1 MIGWS
6 FPSRNNGDIE
16 GFSNPAL
23 EWFKGNPLRALARE
37 VCQNSLDAQYNENS
51 PVRIEFK
58 KESVSANSFPGM
70 EGLQRI
76 LLKCKAFWPEQG
88 NEKTHNFINTA
99 LRDMRDGKTSV
110 LRVSDFNTRGLQGAY
125 SANEITPWA
134 SLVKGT
140 AFSVKSSGKTAAG
153 SYGIGKAAP
162 FINSKYQTV
171 FYRTKNIDGESAVQG
186 VAHLMSFSD
195 DSYGDMDSIRRSV
208 GYFGERNGNR
218 AVTCMPELDR
228 LYIREEV
235 GTDLFVPGFNFAIGG
250 KFDWVNQMMGEILEN
265 FLMAIEYRNLQ
276 VSIEGQEITK
286 DTVRYAIAR
295 NQKYAKDAYFFNKVL
310 MESPEKIVDEKLD
323 FHGLG
328 HLRLRLL
335 YANDLNKKILVV
347 RKSGM
352 KISEIKGLP
361 KGISY
366 TGILELQGEKL
377 NAFFREMENPTHD
390 KWEPN
395 RHSNSTLAKQYKNE
409 VEDWVKSVIRQKIE
423 EMSGA
428 EVLIDTG
435 NMFNT
440 SGKAE
445 NVAREQDDAIHKEG
459 LVDSAKTVEVVMNKK
474 KSASARGEGLSGNGK
489 RKIAGTIDDVGN
501 LSGHRHRDGIK
512 PQRPTG
518 RKGHEDELGKDNVY
532 SGMLHVNVAARIIS
546 VGNGTSRLICT
557 SEKALSY
564 GEVQVLATGENGKS
578 VPIHINAIVKGTNR
592 ASLKEGKIVLNGIT
606 PHEKVVVDFKVSGRQ
621 NYAMGVEVSG
631 NQE

>member
-23 EWFKGNPLRALARE
+23 EWFKGSPLRALARE
-37 VCQNSLDAQYNENS
+37 VCQNSLDAQYEEDA
-51 PVRIEFK
+51 PVKIEFK
-58 KESVSANSFPGM
+58 KDFVNTSSFPGM
-70 EGLQRI
+70 IGLQQI
-76 LLKCKAFWPEQG
+76 LLKCKEFWPEQG
-88 NEKTHNFINTA
+88 NEKTHAFLNTA
-99 LRDMRDGKTSV
+99 LRDLREGKICV
-110 LRVSDFNTRGLQGAY
+110 LRVSDFNTKGLEGPY
-125 SANEITPWA
+125 STHGITPWV

-195 DSYGDMDSIRRSV
+195 ESYGDADPIRRSV
-208 GYFGERNGNR
+208 GYFGETSGNI
-218 AVTCMPELDR
+218 AVPHMSELDR
-228 LYIREEV
+228 LYTRTEV
-235 GTDLFVPGFNFAIGG
+235 GTDLFVPGFSYIVDG
-250 KFDWVNQMMGEILEN
+250 KNDWVNQMTGEILEN
-265 FLMAIEYRNLQ
+265 FLMAIEYKNLQ
-276 VSIEGQEITK
+276 VTIEGQEITR

-295 NQKYAKDAYFFNKVL
+295 NQKYAKDAYYFNKIL
-310 MESPEKIVDEKLD
+310 MATPDKIVDEDLN

-328 HLRLRLL
+328 QLRLRLL

-366 TGILELQGEKL
+366 TGILELQGERL

-395 RHSNSTLAKQYKNE
+395 RHSNPALAKMYKTE
-409 VEDWVKSVIRQKIE
+409 VEDWVKSVIRQKVE

-435 NMFNT
+435 NIFNT
-440 SGKAE
+440 SGKQESLPDDYEDAPRRE
-445 NVAREQDDAIHKEG
+445 NV
-459 LVDSAKTVEVVMNKK
+459 VDTTKTVEVVMNQK
-474 KSASARGEGLSGNGK
+474 KSTSVRGAGGSGK
-489 RKIAGTIDDVGN
+489 RKVSGTIDDVGN
-501 LSGHRHRDGIK
+501 LSGHRHRDGVK
-512 PQRPTG
+512 PQNPTG
-518 RKGHEDELGKDNVY
+518 RKGREEEGGRDNVF
-532 SGMLHVNVAARIIS
+532 SGMTYVNVSARVIS
-546 VGNGTSRLICT
+546 VGNGTNRLICIP
-557 SEKALSY
+557 EKALSY
-564 GEVQVLATGENGKS
+564 GEVQVFATGENGKS
-578 VPIHINAIVKGTNR
+578 VPIRISSIVKGTNH
-592 ASLKEGKIVLNGIT
+592 ASVKDGKIVLHGIN
-606 PHEKVVVDFKVSGRQ
+606 PQEKVVVDFQVSGRQ

>member
-23 EWFKGNPLRALARE
+23 EWFKGSPLRALARE
-37 VCQNSLDAQYNENS
+37 VCQNSLDAQYEEDE

-58 KESVSANSFPGM
+58 KEFISTSSFPGM
-70 EGLQRI
+70 TGLQNI
-76 LLKCKAFWPEQG
+76 LLKCRSFWPEEG
-88 NEKTHNFINTA
+88 NEKTHTFINTA
-99 LRDMRDGKTSV
+99 LRDLRDGKICV
-110 LRVSDFNTRGLQGAY
+110 LRVSDFNTKGLEGPY
-125 SANEITPWA
+125 SSHGITPWV

-140 AFSVKSSGKTAAG
+140 AFSVKTSGKTAAG

-171 FYRTKNIDGESAVQG
+171 FYRTKNIAGETAVQG

-195 DSYGDMDSIRRSV
+195 ESYGDEDPIRRSV
-208 GYFGERNGNR
+208 GYFGETTGNI
-218 AVTCMPELDR
+218 AVPSMPELDR
-228 LYIREEV
+228 LYSRTAV
-235 GTDLFVPGFNFAIGG
+235 GTDLFVPGFNFVVDG
-250 KFDWVNQMMGEILEN
+250 KNDWVNQMIGEILEN
-265 FLMAIEYRNLQ
+265 FLMAIEYKNL
-276 VSIEGQEITK
+276 VVTIEGQDITK

-295 NQKYAKDAYFFNKVL
+295 NQKYAKDAYYFNKIL
-310 MESPEKIVDEKLD
+310 MAEPEKIVDED
-323 FHGLG
+323 YNFHGMG
-328 HLRLRLL
+328 MLRLRLL

-366 TGILELQGEKL
+366 TGILELQGERL

-395 RHSNSTLAKQYKNE
+395 RHSNPSLAKQYKTE
-409 VEDWVKSVIRQKIE
+409 VEDWVKSVIRQKVE

-435 NMFNT
+435 NLFNT
-440 SGKAE
+440 AGKNEPPPSDDDSDAPKKE
-445 NVAREQDDAIHKEG
+445 NVIDTTKNVEIVINPK
-459 LVDSAKTVEVVMNKK
+459 KTTSV
-474 KSASARGEGLSGNGK
+474 RGAGGSGS
-489 RKIAGTIDDVGN
+489 RKVSGTIDDIGK
-501 LSGHRHRDGIK
+501 LSGHRHRDGER
-512 PQRPTG
+512 PQKPTG
-518 RKGHEDELGKDNVY
+518 RKGREDQGGQDSVF
-532 SGMLHVNVAARIIS
+532 SGMTYINVSARVIS
-546 VGNGTSRLICT
+546 VGGGVNRLICIP
-557 SEKALSY
+557 EKNLSY

-578 VPIHINAIVKGTNR
+578 MPIRINNIVKGTNQ
-592 ASLKEGKIVLNGIT
+592 ASIKDGKIVLKGISQG
-606 PHEKVVVDFKVSGRQ
+606 EKVVVDFHVFGRQ

>member
-23 EWFKGNPLRALARE
+23 EWFKGSPLRALARE
-37 VCQNSLDAQYNENS
+37 VCQNSLDAQYEEDE

-58 KESVSANSFPGM
+58 KEFVSISSFPGM
-70 EGLQRI
+70 TGLQNI
-76 LLKCKAFWPEQG
+76 LLKCKSFWPEEG
-88 NEKTHNFINTA
+88 NEKTHTFINTA
-99 LRDMRDGKTSV
+99 LRDLREGKICL
-110 LRVSDFNTRGLQGAY
+110 LRVSDFNTKGLEGPY
-125 SANEITPWA
+125 SSHGITPWV

-171 FYRTKNIDGESAVQG
+171 FYRTKNIAGETAVQG

-195 DSYGDMDSIRRSV
+195 ESYGDVDPIRRSV
-208 GYFGERNGNR
+208 GYFGETNGNI
-218 AVTCMPELDR
+218 AVPHMAELDR
-228 LYIREEV
+228 LYARSEV
-235 GTDLFVPGFNFAIGG
+235 GTDLFVPGFNFVVDG
-250 KFDWVNQMMGEILEN
+250 KNDWVNQMIGEILEN
-265 FLMAIEYRNLQ
+265 FLMAIEYKNLV
-276 VSIEGQEITK
+276 VSIEGQEITR

-295 NQKYAKDAYFFNKVL
+295 NQKYAKDAYYFNKIL
-310 MESPEKIVDEKLD
+310 MAEPDKIVDED
-323 FHGLG
+323 YNFHGMG
-328 HLRLRLL
+328 QLRLRLL

-366 TGILELQGEKL
+366 TGILELQGERL

-395 RHSNSTLAKQYKNE
+395 RHSNPSLAKMYKTE
-409 VEDWVKSVIRQKIE
+409 VEDWVKSVIRQKVE

-435 NMFNT
+435 NLFNT
-440 SGKAE
+440 AGKNEPPRSDDSDAPKKE
-445 NVAREQDDAIHKEG
+445 NVIDTTKN
-459 LVDSAKTVEVVMNKK
+459 VEVVINPKK
-474 KSASARGEGLSGNGK
+474 TTSVRGAGGTGS
-489 RKIAGTIDDVGN
+489 RKVSGTIDDVGN
-501 LSGHRHRDGIK
+501 LSGHRHRDGEC
-512 PQRPTG
+512 PQKPTG
-518 RKGHEDELGKDNVY
+518 RKGREDQGGQDSVF
-532 SGMLHVNVAARIIS
+532 SGMTYINVSARVIS
-546 VGNGTSRLICT
+546 VGGGVNRLICIP
-557 SEKALSY
+557 EKNLSY

-578 VPIHINAIVKGTNR
+578 MPIRINNIVNGTNQ
-592 ASLKEGKIVLNGIT
+592 ASIKDGKIVLKGISQG
-606 PHEKVVVDFKVSGRQ
+606 EKVVVDFQVSGRQ

>member
-23 EWFKGNPLRALARE
+23 EWFKGSPLRALARE
-37 VCQNSLDAQYNENS
+37 VCQNSLDAQYEEDE

-58 KESVSANSFPGM
+58 KDFISTSSFPGM
-70 EGLQRI
+70 NGLQNI
-76 LLKCKAFWPEQG
+76 LLKCRSFWPEEG
-88 NEKTHNFINTA
+88 NEKTHTFINTA
-99 LRDMRDGKTSV
+99 LRDLRDGIICV
-110 LRVSDFNTRGLQGAY
+110 LRVSDFNTKGLEGPY
-125 SANEITPWA
+125 SSHGITPWV

-140 AFSVKSSGKTAAG
+140 AFSIKSSGKTAAG

-171 FYRTKNIDGESAVQG
+171 FYRTKNIAGETAVQG

-195 DSYGDMDSIRRSV
+195 ESYGDEDPIRRSV
-208 GYFGERNGNR
+208 GYFGETTGNI
-218 AVTCMPELDR
+218 AVPSMPELDR
-228 LYIREEV
+228 LYSRTAV
-235 GTDLFVPGFNFAIGG
+235 GTDLFVPGFNFVVDG
-250 KFDWVNQMMGEILEN
+250 KNDWVNQMIGEILEN
-265 FLMAIEYRNLQ
+265 FLMAIEYKNL
-276 VSIEGQEITK
+276 VVTIEGQDITK

-295 NQKYAKDAYFFNKVL
+295 NQKYAKDAYYFNKIL
-310 MESPEKIVDEKLD
+310 MAEPEKIVDED
-323 FHGLG
+323 YNFHGMG
-328 HLRLRLL
+328 MLRLRLL

-366 TGILELQGEKL
+366 TGILELQGERL

-395 RHSNSTLAKQYKNE
+395 RHSNPSLAKQYKTE
-409 VEDWVKSVIRQKIE
+409 VEDWVKSVIRQKVE

-435 NMFNT
+435 NLFNT
-440 SGKAE
+440 AGKNEPTKSDDDNDAPKKE
-445 NVAREQDDAIHKEG
+445 NVIDTTKNVEIVINPK
-459 LVDSAKTVEVVMNKK
+459 KTT
-474 KSASARGEGLSGNGK
+474 SGRGAGGSGS
-489 RKIAGTIDDVGN
+489 RKVSGTIDDIGK
-501 LSGHRHRDGIK
+501 LSGHRHRDGER
-512 PQRPTG
+512 PQKPTG
-518 RKGHEDELGKDNVY
+518 RKGREDQGGQDSVF
-532 SGMLHVNVAARIIS
+532 SGMTYINVSARVIS
-546 VGNGTSRLICT
+546 VGGGVNRLICIP
-557 SEKALSY
+557 EKNLSY

-578 VPIHINAIVKGTNR
+578 MPIRINNIVKGTNQ
-592 ASLKEGKIVLNGIT
+592 ASIKDGKIVLKDISQG
-606 PHEKVVVDFKVSGRQ
+606 EKVVIDFQVSGRQ

>member
-23 EWFKGNPLRALARE
+23 EWFKGSPLRALARE
-37 VCQNSLDAQYNENS
+37 VCQNSLDAQYEEDE

-58 KESVSANSFPGM
+58 KDFVSTRSFPGM
-70 EGLQRI
+70 NGLQNI
-76 LLKCKAFWPEQG
+76 LLKCKSFWPEEG
-88 NEKTHNFINTA
+88 NEKTHTFINTA
-99 LRDMRDGKTSV
+99 LRDLREGKICV
-110 LRVSDFNTRGLQGAY
+110 LRVSDFNTKGLEGPY
-125 SANEITPWA
+125 SSHGITPWV

-140 AFSVKSSGKTAAG
+140 AFSVKSAGKTAAG

-171 FYRTKNIDGESAVQG
+171 FYRTRNIAGETAAQG

-195 DSYGDMDSIRRSV
+195 ESYGDVDPIRRSV
-208 GYFGERNGNR
+208 GYFGETNGNI
-218 AVTCMPELDR
+218 AVPYMAELDR
-228 LYIREEV
+228 LYARTDV
-235 GTDLFVPGFNFAIGG
+235 GTDLFVPGFNFVVDG
-250 KFDWVNQMMGEILEN
+250 KNDWVNQMIGEILEN
-265 FLMAIEYRNLQ
+265 FLMAIEYKNLV

-295 NQKYAKDAYFFNKVL
+295 NRKYAKDAYYFNKIL
-310 MESPEKIVDEKLD
+310 MAEPDKIVDENYN
-323 FHGLG
+323 FHGMG
-328 HLRLRLL
+328 QLRLRLL

-366 TGILELQGEKL
+366 TGILELQGERL

-395 RHSNSTLAKQYKNE
+395 RHSNPSHAKMYKNE
-409 VEDWVKSVIRQKIE
+409 VEDWVKSVIRQKVE

-435 NMFNT
+435 NLFNT
-440 SGKAE
+440 AGKKETPRSDDDSDAPKKE
-445 NVAREQDDAIHKEG
+445 NVIDTTKNVEIVINPK
-459 LVDSAKTVEVVMNKK
+459 KTTTV
-474 KSASARGEGLSGNGK
+474 RGAGGSGS
-489 RKIAGTIDDVGN
+489 RKVLGTIDDVGN
-501 LSGHRHRDGIK
+501 LSGHRHRDGER
-512 PQRPTG
+512 PQNPTG
-518 RKGHEDELGKDNVY
+518 RKGREDQGGQDSVF
-532 SGMLHVNVAARIIS
+532 SGMTYINVSARVIS
-546 VGNGTSRLICT
+546 VGSGINRLICIP
-557 SEKALSY
+557 EKNLSY
-564 GEVQVLATGENGKS
+564 GEVQILATGENGKS
-578 VPIHINAIVKGTNR
+578 MPIRINNIVNGTNQ
-592 ASLKEGKIVLNGIT
+592 ASIKDGKIVLKEIRQG
-606 PHEKVVVDFKVSGRQ
+606 EKVVVDFQVSGRQ

-631 NQE
+631 N

>member
-23 EWFKGNPLRALARE
+23 EWFKGSPLRALARE
-37 VCQNSLDAQYNENS
+37 ICQNSLDAQYEEDE

-58 KESVSANSFPGM
+58 KEFVSTSSFPGM
-70 EGLQRI
+70 TGLQSI
-76 LLKCKAFWPEQG
+76 LLKCKSFWSEDG
-88 NEKTHNFINTA
+88 NDRTRAFINTA
-99 LRDMRDGKTSV
+99 LRDLREEKICV
-110 LRVSDFNTRGLQGAY
+110 LRVSDYNTKGLEGPY
-125 SANEITPWA
+125 SSHGITPWV

-140 AFSVKSSGKTAAG
+140 AFSVKASGKTAAG

-171 FYRTKNIDGESAVQG
+171 FYRTKNIAGETAVQG

-195 DSYGDMDSIRRSV
+195 ESYGDVDPIRRSV
-208 GYFGERNGNR
+208 GYFGETNGNI
-218 AVTCMPELDR
+218 AVPNMAELDR
-228 LYIREEV
+228 LYARTDV
-235 GTDLFVPGFNFAIGG
+235 GTDLFVPGFNFVVDG
-250 KFDWVNQMMGEILEN
+250 KNDWINQMIGEILEN
-265 FLMAIEYRNLQ
+265 FLMAIEYKNLV
-276 VSIEGQEITK
+276 VSIEGRDITR

-295 NQKYAKDAYFFNKVL
+295 NQKYAKDAYYFNKIL
-310 MESPEKIVDEKLD
+310 MAEPDKIVDED
-323 FHGLG
+323 YNFHGMG
-328 HLRLRLL
+328 QLRLRLL

-366 TGILELQGEKL
+366 TGILELQGERL

-395 RHSNSTLAKQYKNE
+395 RHSTPSLAKMYRTE
-409 VEDWVKSVIRQKIE
+409 LEEWVKSVIRQKVE

-435 NMFNT
+435 TLFNT
-440 SGKAE
+440 AGKNEPSRSDDDSDAPKKE
-445 NVAREQDDAIHKEG
+445 NIIDTTKNVEIVIEPK
-459 LVDSAKTVEVVMNKK
+459 KTTSVR
-474 KSASARGEGLSGNGK
+474 SASGSGS
-489 RKIAGTIDDVGN
+489 RKVSGTIDDTGN
-501 LSGHRHRDGIK
+501 LSGHRHRDGER
-512 PQRPTG
+512 PQKPTG
-518 RKGHEDELGKDNVY
+518 RKGREDQGGQDSVF
-532 SGMLHVNVAARIIS
+532 SGMSYINVSARVIGVGGGVN
-546 VGNGTSRLICT
+546 RLICIP
-557 SEKALSY
+557 EKNLSY

-578 VPIHINAIVKGTNR
+578 MPIRINNIIKGTNQ
-592 ASLKEGKIVLNGIT
+592 ALIKDGKIILKGISQG
-606 PHEKVVVDFKVSGRQ
+606 EKVVVDFQVSGRQ

>member
-23 EWFKGNPLRALARE
+23 EWFKGSPLRALARE
-37 VCQNSLDAQYNENS
+37 VCQNSLDAQYEEDE

-58 KESVSANSFPGM
+58 KEFVSISSFPGM
-70 EGLQRI
+70 TGLQNI
-76 LLKCKAFWPEQG
+76 LLKCKSFWPEEG
-88 NEKTHNFINTA
+88 NEKTHTFINTA
-99 LRDMRDGKTSV
+99 LRDLREGKICL
-110 LRVSDFNTRGLQGAY
+110 LRVSDFNTKGLEGPY
-125 SANEITPWA
+125 SSHGITPWV

-171 FYRTKNIDGESAVQG
+171 FYRTKNIAGETAVQG

-195 DSYGDMDSIRRSV
+195 ESYGDVDPIRRSV
-208 GYFGERNGNR
+208 GYFGETNGNI
-218 AVTCMPELDR
+218 AVPHMAELDR
-228 LYIREEV
+228 LYARSEV
-235 GTDLFVPGFNFAIGG
+235 GTDLFVPGFNFVVDG
-250 KFDWVNQMMGEILEN
+250 KNDWVNQMIGEILEN
-265 FLMAIEYRNLQ
+265 FLMAIEYKNLV
-276 VSIEGQEITK
+276 VSIEGQEITR

-295 NQKYAKDAYFFNKVL
+295 NQKYAKDAYYFNKIL
-310 MESPEKIVDEKLD
+310 MAEPDKIVDED
-323 FHGLG
+323 YNFHGMG
-328 HLRLRLL
+328 QLRLRLL

-366 TGILELQGEKL
+366 TGILELQGERL

-395 RHSNSTLAKQYKNE
+395 RHSNPSLAKMYKTE
-409 VEDWVKSVIRQKIE
+409 VEDWVKSVIRQKVE

-435 NMFNT
+435 NLFNT
-440 SGKAE
+440 AGKNEPPRSDDSDAPKKE
-445 NVAREQDDAIHKEG
+445 NVIDTTKN
-459 LVDSAKTVEVVMNKK
+459 VEVVINPKK
-474 KSASARGEGLSGNGK
+474 TTSVRGAGGTGS
-489 RKIAGTIDDVGN
+489 RKVSGTIDDVGN
-501 LSGHRHRDGIK
+501 LSGHRHRDGEC
-512 PQRPTG
+512 PQKPTG
-518 RKGHEDELGKDNVY
+518 RKGREDQGGQDSVF
-532 SGMLHVNVAARIIS
+532 SGMTYINVSAHVIS
-546 VGNGTSRLICT
+546 VGGGVNRLICIP
-557 SEKALSY
+557 EKNLSY

-578 VPIHINAIVKGTNR
+578 MPIRINNIVNGTNQ
-592 ASLKEGKIVLNGIT
+592 ASIKDGKIVLKGISQG
-606 PHEKVVVDFKVSGRQ
+606 EKVVVDFQVSGRQ

>member
-23 EWFKGNPLRALARE
+23 EWFKGSPLRALARE
-37 VCQNSLDAQYNENS
+37 VCQNSLDAQYEEDE

-58 KESVSANSFPGM
+58 KEFISTSSFPGM
-70 EGLQRI
+70 TGLQNI
-76 LLKCKAFWPEQG
+76 LLKCRSFWPEEG
-88 NEKTHNFINTA
+88 NEKTHTFINTA
-99 LRDMRDGKTSV
+99 LRDLRDGKICV
-110 LRVSDFNTRGLQGAY
+110 LRVSDFNTKGLEGPY
-125 SANEITPWA
+125 SSHGITPWV

-140 AFSVKSSGKTAAG
+140 AFSVKTSGKTAAG

-171 FYRTKNIDGESAVQG
+171 FYRTKNIAGETAVQG

-195 DSYGDMDSIRRSV
+195 ESYGDEDPIRRSV
-208 GYFGERNGNR
+208 GYFGETTGNI
-218 AVTCMPELDR
+218 AVPSMPELDR
-228 LYIREEV
+228 LYSRTAV
-235 GTDLFVPGFNFAIGG
+235 GTDLFVPGFNFVVDG
-250 KFDWVNQMMGEILEN
+250 KNDWVNQMIGEILEN
-265 FLMAIEYRNLQ
+265 FLMAIEYKNL
-276 VSIEGQEITK
+276 VVTIEGQDITK

-295 NQKYAKDAYFFNKVL
+295 NQKYAKDAYYFNKIL
-310 MESPEKIVDEKLD
+310 MAEPEKIVDED
-323 FHGLG
+323 YNFHGMG
-328 HLRLRLL
+328 MLRLRLL

-366 TGILELQGEKL
+366 TGILELQGERL

-395 RHSNSTLAKQYKNE
+395 RHSNPSLAKQYKTE
-409 VEDWVKSVIRQKIE
+409 VEDWVKSVIRQKVE

-435 NMFNT
+435 NLFNT
-440 SGKAE
+440 AGKNEPTPSDDDSDAPKKE
-445 NVAREQDDAIHKEG
+445 NVIDTTKNVEIVINPK
-459 LVDSAKTVEVVMNKK
+459 KTTSV
-474 KSASARGEGLSGNGK
+474 RGAGGSGS
-489 RKIAGTIDDVGN
+489 RKVSGTIDDIGK
-501 LSGHRHRDGIK
+501 LSGHRHRDGER
-512 PQRPTG
+512 PQKPTG
-518 RKGHEDELGKDNVY
+518 RKGREDQGGQDSVF
-532 SGMLHVNVAARIIS
+532 SGMTYINVSARVIS
-546 VGNGTSRLICT
+546 VGGGVNRLICIP
-557 SEKALSY
+557 EKNLSY

-578 VPIHINAIVKGTNR
+578 MPIRINNIVKGTNQ
-592 ASLKEGKIVLNGIT
+592 ASIKDGKIVLKGISQG
-606 PHEKVVVDFKVSGRQ
+606 EKVVVDFQVFGRQ

>member
-23 EWFKGNPLRALARE
+23 EWFKGSPLRALARE
-37 VCQNSLDAQYNENS
+37 VCQNSLDAQYEEDE

-58 KESVSANSFPGM
+58 KEFVSISSFPGM
-70 EGLQRI
+70 TGLQNI
-76 LLKCKAFWPEQG
+76 LLKCKSFWPEEG
-88 NEKTHNFINTA
+88 NEKTHTFINTA
-99 LRDMRDGKTSV
+99 LRDLREGKICL
-110 LRVSDFNTRGLQGAY
+110 LRVSDFNTKGLEGPY
-125 SANEITPWA
+125 SSHGITPWV

-171 FYRTKNIDGESAVQG
+171 FYRTKNIAGETAVQG

-195 DSYGDMDSIRRSV
+195 ESYGDLDPIRRSV
-208 GYFGERNGNR
+208 GYFGETNGNI
-218 AVTCMPELDR
+218 AVPHMAELDR
-228 LYIREEV
+228 LYARSEV
-235 GTDLFVPGFNFAIGG
+235 GTDLFVPGFNFVVDG
-250 KFDWVNQMMGEILEN
+250 KNDWVNQMIGEILEN
-265 FLMAIEYRNLQ
+265 FLMAIEYKNLV
-276 VSIEGQEITK
+276 VSIEGQEITR

-295 NQKYAKDAYFFNKVL
+295 NQKYAKDAYYFNKIL
-310 MESPEKIVDEKLD
+310 MAEPDKIVDED
-323 FHGLG
+323 YNFHGMG
-328 HLRLRLL
+328 QLRLRLL

-366 TGILELQGEKL
+366 TGILELQGERL

-395 RHSNSTLAKQYKNE
+395 RHSNPSLAKMYKTE
-409 VEDWVKSVIRQKIE
+409 VEDWVKSVIRQKVE

-435 NMFNT
+435 NLFNT
-440 SGKAE
+440 AGKNEPPRSDDSDAPKKE
-445 NVAREQDDAIHKEG
+445 NVIDTTKNVEIVINPK
-459 LVDSAKTVEVVMNKK
+459 KTTSV
-474 KSASARGEGLSGNGK
+474 RGAGGTGS
-489 RKIAGTIDDVGN
+489 RKVSGTIEDVGN
-501 LSGHRHRDGIK
+501 LSGHRHRDGER
-512 PQRPTG
+512 PQKPTG
-518 RKGHEDELGKDNVY
+518 RKGREDQGGQDSVF
-532 SGMLHVNVAARIIS
+532 SGMTYINVSARVIS
-546 VGNGTSRLICT
+546 VGGGVNRLICIP
-557 SEKALSY
+557 EKNLSY

-578 VPIHINAIVKGTNR
+578 MPIRINNIVNGTNQ
-592 ASLKEGKIVLNGIT
+592 ASIKDGKIVLKGISQG
-606 PHEKVVVDFKVSGRQ
+606 EKVVVDFQVSGRQ

>member
-23 EWFKGNPLRALARE
+23 EWFKGSPLRALARE
-37 VCQNSLDAQYNENS
+37 VCQNSLDAQYEEDE

-58 KESVSANSFPGM
+58 KDFISTSSFPGM
-70 EGLQRI
+70 TGLQNI
-76 LLKCKAFWPEQG
+76 LLKCRSFWPEEG
-88 NEKTHNFINTA
+88 NEKTHTFINNA
-99 LRDMRDGKTSV
+99 LRDLRDGKICV
-110 LRVSDFNTRGLQGAY
+110 LRVSDFNTKGLEGPY
-125 SANEITPWA
+125 SSHGITPWV

-171 FYRTKNIDGESAVQG
+171 FYRTKNIAGETAVQG

-195 DSYGDMDSIRRSV
+195 ESYGDVDPIRRSV
-208 GYFGERNGNR
+208 GYFGETTGNI
-218 AVTCMPELDR
+218 AVPSMPELDK
-228 LYIREEV
+228 LYSRTAV
-235 GTDLFVPGFNFAIGG
+235 GTDLFVPGFNFVVDG
-250 KFDWVNQMMGEILEN
+250 KNDWVNQMIGEILEN
-265 FLMAIEYRNLQ
+265 FLMAIEYKNL
-276 VSIEGQEITK
+276 VVTIEGQDITK

-295 NQKYAKDAYFFNKVL
+295 NQKYAKDAYYFNKIL
-310 MESPEKIVDEKLD
+310 MAEPEKIVDED
-323 FHGLG
+323 YNFHGMG
-328 HLRLRLL
+328 MLRLRLL
-335 YANDLNKKILVV
+335 YTNDLNKKILVV

-366 TGILELQGEKL
+366 TGILELQGERL

-395 RHSNSTLAKQYKNE
+395 RHSNPSLAKQYKTE
-409 VEDWVKSVIRQKIE
+409 VEDWVKSVIRQKVE

-435 NMFNT
+435 NLFNT
-440 SGKAE
+440 AGKNEPTKSDDDNDAPKKE
-445 NVAREQDDAIHKEG
+445 NVIDTTKNVEIVINPK
-459 LVDSAKTVEVVMNKK
+459 KTTSV
-474 KSASARGEGLSGNGK
+474 RGAGGTGS
-489 RKIAGTIDDVGN
+489 RKVSGTIDDIGK
-501 LSGHRHRDGIK
+501 LSGHRHRDGER
-512 PQRPTG
+512 PQKPTG
-518 RKGHEDELGKDNVY
+518 RKGREDQGGQDSVF
-532 SGMLHVNVAARIIS
+532 SGMTYINVSARVIS
-546 VGNGTSRLICT
+546 VGGGVNRLICIP
-557 SEKALSY
+557 EKNLSY

-578 VPIHINAIVKGTNR
+578 MPIRINHIVKGTNQ
-592 ASLKEGKIVLNGIT
+592 ASIKDGKIVLKGISQG
-606 PHEKVVVDFKVSGRQ
+606 EKVVIDFQVSGRQ

>member
-23 EWFKGNPLRALARE
+23 EWFKGSPLRALARE
-37 VCQNSLDAQYNENS
+37 VCQNSLDAQYEEDE

-58 KESVSANSFPGM
+58 KEFVSTSSFPGM
-70 EGLQRI
+70 AGLQNI
-76 LLKCKAFWPEQG
+76 LLKCRSFWPEEG
-88 NEKTHNFINTA
+88 NEKTHTFINTA
-99 LRDMRDGKTSV
+99 LRDLRDGKICV
-110 LRVSDFNTRGLQGAY
+110 LRVSDFNTKGLEGPYSSRG
-125 SANEITPWA
+125 ITPWV

-140 AFSVKSSGKTAAG
+140 AFSVKPSGKTAAG

-171 FYRTKNIDGESAVQG
+171 FYRTNNIAGETAVQG

-195 DSYGDMDSIRRSV
+195 ESYGDVDPIRRSV
-208 GYFGERNGNR
+208 GYFGETTGNM
-218 AVTCMPELDR
+218 AVPSMPELDR
-228 LYIREEV
+228 LYSRTAV
-235 GTDLFVPGFNFAIGG
+235 GTDLFVPGFNFVVDG
-250 KFDWVNQMMGEILEN
+250 KNDWVNQMIGEILEN
-265 FLMAIEYRNLQ
+265 FLMAIEYKNL
-276 VSIEGQEITK
+276 VVTIEGQDITK
-286 DTVRYAIAR
+286 DTVRYAIVR
-295 NQKYAKDAYFFNKVL
+295 NRKYAKDAYYFNKIL
-310 MESPEKIVDEKLD
+310 MAEPQKIVDED
-323 FHGLG
+323 YNFHGMG
-328 HLRLRLL
+328 MLRLRLL

-366 TGILELQGEKL
+366 TGILELQGERL

-395 RHSNSTLAKQYKNE
+395 RHSNPSLAKQYKTE
-409 VEDWVKSVIRQKIE
+409 VEDWVKSVIRQKVE

-435 NMFNT
+435 NLFNT
-440 SGKAE
+440 ADKNEPTQSDDDSDAPKKE
-445 NVAREQDDAIHKEG
+445 NVIDTTKNVEIVVNPK
-459 LVDSAKTVEVVMNKK
+459 KTTSV
-474 KSASARGEGLSGNGK
+474 RGAGGSGS
-489 RKIAGTIDDVGN
+489 RKVSGTIDDIGK
-501 LSGHRHRDGIK
+501 LSGHRHRDGER
-512 PQRPTG
+512 PQKPTG
-518 RKGHEDELGKDNVY
+518 RKGREDQGGQDSVF
-532 SGMLHVNVAARIIS
+532 SGMTYINVSARVIS
-546 VGNGTSRLICT
+546 VGGGVNRLICIP
-557 SEKALSY
+557 EKNLSY

-578 VPIHINAIVKGTNR
+578 MPIRINNIVKGTNQ
-592 ASLKEGKIVLNGIT
+592 ASIKDGKIVLKGISQG
-606 PHEKVVVDFKVSGRQ
+606 EKVAVDFQVSGRQ

>member
-1 MIGWS
+1 MVGWS

-23 EWFKGNPLRALARE
+23 EWFKGSPLRALARE
-37 VCQNSLDAQYNENS
+37 VCQNSLDAQYEEDK

-58 KESVSANSFPGM
+58 KDFVTTSLFPGM
-70 EGLQRI
+70 SELQNI
-76 LLKCKAFWPEQG
+76 LLRCRNFWPEEG
-88 NEKTHNFINTA
+88 NEKTHAFINTA
-99 LRDMRDGKTSV
+99 LRDLRSEKICV
-110 LRVSDFNTRGLQGAY
+110 LRVSDFNTKGLEGPY
-125 SANEITPWA
+125 SSSEMTPWV

-171 FYRTKNIDGESAVQG
+171 FYRTKNLAGETAAQG

-195 DSYGDMDSIRRSV
+195 ESYGDADPIRRSV
-208 GYFGERNGNR
+208 GYFGEKTRNI
-218 AVTCMPELDR
+218 AVPRLPELDR
-228 LYIREEV
+228 LYIRTEV
-235 GTDLFVPGFNFAIGG
+235 GTDLFVPGFHFSLNG
-250 KFDWVNQMMGEILEN
+250 KNDWVNQMIGEILEN
-265 FLMAIEYRNLQ
+265 FLMAIEYRNLI
-276 VSIEGQEITK
+276 VSIEGQEITR

-295 NQKYAKDAYFFNKVL
+295 NQKYAKDAYYFNKIL
-310 MESPEKIVDEKLD
+310 MTEPDKIVDGD
-323 FHGLG
+323 YNFHGMG
-328 HLRLRLL
+328 QLRLRLL

-366 TGILELQGEKL
+366 TGILELQGESL

-395 RHSNSTLAKQYKNE
+395 RHSNPSLAKQYKNE
-409 VEDWVKSVIRQKIE
+409 VEDWVKSVIRQKVE

-435 NMFNT
+435 NLFNT
-440 SGKAE
+440 TDKNTPPITDGDEDIPKRE
-445 NVAREQDDAIHKEG
+445 NVIDTTKN
-459 LVDSAKTVEVVMNKK
+459 VEILMNPK
-474 KSASARGEGLSGNGK
+474 KSTSVRGAGGAGS
-489 RKIAGTIDDVGN
+489 RKISGTIDDIGK
-501 LSGHRHRDGIK
+501 LSGHRHRDGVR
-512 PQRPTG
+512 PQKPTG
-518 RKGHEDELGKDNVY
+518 RKGREDQVGRDSVF
-532 SGMLHVNVAARIIS
+532 SGMTYINVSARIIN
-546 VGNGTSRLICT
+546 VGGGVNRLICIP
-557 SEKALSY
+557 EKNLSY

-578 VPIHINAIVKGTNR
+578 LPIRINNIVKGTNQ
-592 ASLKEGKIVLNGIT
+592 ASIKDGKIILKGINQG
-606 PHEKVVVDFKVSGRQ
+606 EKVVVDFQVSGRQ

>member
-23 EWFKGNPLRALARE
+23 EWFKGSPLRALARE
-37 VCQNSLDAQYNENS
+37 ICQNSLDAQYEEDE

-58 KESVSANSFPGM
+58 KEFVSTSSFPGM
-70 EGLQRI
+70 TGLQSI
-76 LLKCKAFWPEQG
+76 LLKCKSFWSEDG
-88 NEKTHNFINTA
+88 NDRTQAFINTA
-99 LRDMRDGKTSV
+99 LRDLREEKICV
-110 LRVSDFNTRGLQGAY
+110 LRVSDYNTKGLEGPY
-125 SANEITPWA
+125 SSHGITPWV

-140 AFSVKSSGKTAAG
+140 AFSVKASGKTAAG

-171 FYRTKNIDGESAVQG
+171 FYRTKNIAGETAVQG

-195 DSYGDMDSIRRSV
+195 ESYGDVDPIRRSV
-208 GYFGERNGNR
+208 GYFGETNGNI
-218 AVTCMPELDR
+218 AVPNMAELDR
-228 LYIREEV
+228 LYARTDV
-235 GTDLFVPGFNFAIGG
+235 GTDLFVPGFNFAVDG
-250 KFDWVNQMMGEILEN
+250 KNDWINQMIGEILEN
-265 FLMAIEYRNLQ
+265 FLMAIEYKNLV
-276 VSIEGQEITK
+276 VSIEGRDITR

-295 NQKYAKDAYFFNKVL
+295 NQKYAKDAYYFNKIL
-310 MESPEKIVDEKLD
+310 MAEPDKIVDED
-323 FHGLG
+323 YNFHGMG
-328 HLRLRLL
+328 QLRLRLL

-366 TGILELQGEKL
+366 TGILELQGERL

-395 RHSNSTLAKQYKNE
+395 RHSNPSLAKMYRTE
-409 VEDWVKSVIRQKIE
+409 LEEWVKSVIRQKVE

-435 NMFNT
+435 NLFNT
-440 SGKAE
+440 AGKNESPRSDDDSDAPKKE
-445 NVAREQDDAIHKEG
+445 NVIDTTKNVEIVFEPK
-459 LVDSAKTVEVVMNKK
+459 KTTSVHG
-474 KSASARGEGLSGNGK
+474 ASGSGS
-489 RKIAGTIDDVGN
+489 RKVSGTIDDTGN
-501 LSGHRHRDGIK
+501 LSGHRHRDGER
-512 PQRPTG
+512 PQKPTG
-518 RKGHEDELGKDNVY
+518 RKGREDQRGQDSVF
-532 SGMLHVNVAARIIS
+532 SGMSYINVSARVIS
-546 VGNGTSRLICT
+546 VGGGVNRLICIP
-557 SEKALSY
+557 EKNLSY

-578 VPIHINAIVKGTNR
+578 MPIRINNIIKGTNQ
-592 ASLKEGKIVLNGIT
+592 ASIKDGKIILKCISQG
-606 PHEKVVVDFKVSGRQ
+606 EKVVIDFQVSGRQ
-621 NYAMGVEVSG
+621 NYAMEVEVSG

>member
-23 EWFKGNPLRALARE
+23 EWFKGSPLRALARE
-37 VCQNSLDAQYNENS
+37 ICQNSLDAQYEEDE

-58 KESVSANSFPGM
+58 KEFVSTSSFPGM
-70 EGLQRI
+70 TGLQSI
-76 LLKCKAFWPEQG
+76 LLKCKSFWSEDG
-88 NEKTHNFINTA
+88 NDRTRAFINTA
-99 LRDMRDGKTSV
+99 LRDLREEKICV
-110 LRVSDFNTRGLQGAY
+110 LRVSDYNTKGLEGPY
-125 SANEITPWA
+125 SSHGITPWV

-140 AFSVKSSGKTAAG
+140 AFSVKASGKTAAG

-171 FYRTKNIDGESAVQG
+171 FYRTKNIAGETAVQG

-195 DSYGDMDSIRRSV
+195 ESYGDVDPIRRSV
-208 GYFGERNGNR
+208 GYFGETNGNI
-218 AVTCMPELDR
+218 AVPNMAELDR
-228 LYIREEV
+228 LYARTDV
-235 GTDLFVPGFNFAIGG
+235 GTDLFVPGFNFVVDG
-250 KFDWVNQMMGEILEN
+250 KNDWINQMIGEILEN
-265 FLMAIEYRNLQ
+265 FLMAIEYKNLV
-276 VSIEGQEITK
+276 VSIEGRDITR

-295 NQKYAKDAYFFNKVL
+295 NQKYAKDAYYFNKIL
-310 MESPEKIVDEKLD
+310 MAEPDKIVDED
-323 FHGLG
+323 YNFHGMG
-328 HLRLRLL
+328 QLRLRLL

-366 TGILELQGEKL
+366 TGILELQGERL

-395 RHSNSTLAKQYKNE
+395 RHSNPSLAKMYRTE
-409 VEDWVKSVIRQKIE
+409 LEEWVKSVIRQKVE

-435 NMFNT
+435 TLFNT
-440 SGKAE
+440 AGKNESSRSDDDSDAPKKE
-445 NVAREQDDAIHKEG
+445 NIIDTTKNVEIVIEPK
-459 LVDSAKTVEVVMNKK
+459 KTTSVR
-474 KSASARGEGLSGNGK
+474 SASGSGS
-489 RKIAGTIDDVGN
+489 RKVSGTIDDTGN
-501 LSGHRHRDGIK
+501 LSGHRHRDGER
-512 PQRPTG
+512 PQKPTG
-518 RKGHEDELGKDNVY
+518 RKGREDQGGQDSVF
-532 SGMLHVNVAARIIS
+532 SGMSYINVSARVIS
-546 VGNGTSRLICT
+546 VGGGVNRLICIP
-557 SEKALSY
+557 EKNLSY

-578 VPIHINAIVKGTNR
+578 MPIRINNIIKGTNQ
-592 ASLKEGKIVLNGIT
+592 ALIKDGKIILKGISQG
-606 PHEKVVVDFKVSGRQ
+606 EKVVVDFQVSGRQ

>member
-23 EWFKGNPLRALARE
+23 EWFKGSPLRALARE
-37 VCQNSLDAQYNENS
+37 VCQNSLDAQYEEDE

-58 KESVSANSFPGM
+58 KEFVSISSFPGM
-70 EGLQRI
+70 TGLQNI
-76 LLKCKAFWPEQG
+76 LLKCKSFWPEEG
-88 NEKTHNFINTA
+88 NEKTHTFINTA
-99 LRDMRDGKTSV
+99 LRDLREGKICL
-110 LRVSDFNTRGLQGAY
+110 LRVSDFNTKGLEGPY
-125 SANEITPWA
+125 SSHGITPWV

-171 FYRTKNIDGESAVQG
+171 FYRTKNIAGETAVQG

-195 DSYGDMDSIRRSV
+195 ESYGDVDPIRRSV
-208 GYFGERNGNR
+208 GYFGETNGNI
-218 AVTCMPELDR
+218 AVPHMAELDR
-228 LYIREEV
+228 LYARSEV
-235 GTDLFVPGFNFAIGG
+235 GTDLFVPGFNFVVDG
-250 KFDWVNQMMGEILEN
+250 KNDWVNQMIGEILEN
-265 FLMAIEYRNLQ
+265 FLMAIEYKNLV
-276 VSIEGQEITK
+276 VSIEGQEITR

-295 NQKYAKDAYFFNKVL
+295 NQKYAKDAYYFNKIL
-310 MESPEKIVDEKLD
+310 MAEPDKIVDED
-323 FHGLG
+323 YNFHGMG
-328 HLRLRLL
+328 QLRLRLL

-366 TGILELQGEKL
+366 TGILELQGERL

-395 RHSNSTLAKQYKNE
+395 RHSNPSLAKMYKTE
-409 VEDWVKSVIRQKIE
+409 VEDWVKSVIRQKVE

-435 NMFNT
+435 NLFNT
-440 SGKAE
+440 AGKNEPPRSDDSDAPKKE
-445 NVAREQDDAIHKEG
+445 NVIDTTKNVEIVINPK
-459 LVDSAKTVEVVMNKK
+459 KTTSV
-474 KSASARGEGLSGNGK
+474 RGAGGTGS
-489 RKIAGTIDDVGN
+489 RKVSGTIDDVGN
-501 LSGHRHRDGIK
+501 LSGHRHRDGER
-512 PQRPTG
+512 PQKPTG
-518 RKGHEDELGKDNVY
+518 RKGREDQGGQDSVF
-532 SGMLHVNVAARIIS
+532 SGMTYINVLARVIS
-546 VGNGTSRLICT
+546 VGGGVNRLICIP
-557 SEKALSY
+557 EKNLSY

-578 VPIHINAIVKGTNR
+578 MPIRINNIVNGTNQ
-592 ASLKEGKIVLNGIT
+592 ASIKDGKIVLKGISQG
-606 PHEKVVVDFKVSGRQ
+606 EKVVVDFQVPGRQ

>member
-23 EWFKGNPLRALARE
+23 EWFKGSPLRALARE
-37 VCQNSLDAQYNENS
+37 VCQNSLDAQYEEDE

-58 KESVSANSFPGM
+58 KEFVSISSFPGM
-70 EGLQRI
+70 TGLQNI
-76 LLKCKAFWPEQG
+76 LLKCKSFWPEEG
-88 NEKTHNFINTA
+88 NEKTHTFINAA
-99 LRDMRDGKTSV
+99 LRDLREGKICL
-110 LRVSDFNTRGLQGAY
+110 LRVSDFNTKGLEGPYSSRG
-125 SANEITPWA
+125 ITPWV

-171 FYRTKNIDGESAVQG
+171 FYRTKNIAGETAVQG

-195 DSYGDMDSIRRSV
+195 ESYGDVDPIRRSV
-208 GYFGERNGNR
+208 GYFGETNGNI
-218 AVTCMPELDR
+218 AVPHMAELDR
-228 LYIREEV
+228 LYARSEV
-235 GTDLFVPGFNFAIGG
+235 GTDLFVPGFNFVVDG
-250 KFDWVNQMMGEILEN
+250 KNDWVNQMIGEILEN
-265 FLMAIEYRNLQ
+265 FLMAIEYKNLV
-276 VSIEGQEITK
+276 VSIEGQEITR
-286 DTVRYAIAR
+286 DTVRYAIAH
-295 NQKYAKDAYFFNKVL
+295 NQKYAKDAYYFNKIL
-310 MESPEKIVDEKLD
+310 MAEPDKIVDED
-323 FHGLG
+323 YNFHGMG
-328 HLRLRLL
+328 QLRLRLL

-366 TGILELQGEKL
+366 TGILELQGERL

-395 RHSNSTLAKQYKNE
+395 RHSNPSLAKMYKTE
-409 VEDWVKSVIRQKIE
+409 VEDWVKSVIRQKVE

-435 NMFNT
+435 NLFNT
-440 SGKAE
+440 AGKNEPPRSDDSDAPKKE
-445 NVAREQDDAIHKEG
+445 NVIDTTKNVEIVINPK
-459 LVDSAKTVEVVMNKK
+459 KTTSV
-474 KSASARGEGLSGNGK
+474 RGAGGTGS
-489 RKIAGTIDDVGN
+489 RKVSGTIDDVGN
-501 LSGHRHRDGIK
+501 LSGHRHRDGER
-512 PQRPTG
+512 PQKPTG
-518 RKGHEDELGKDNVY
+518 RKGREDQGGQDSVF
-532 SGMLHVNVAARIIS
+532 SGMTYINVSARVIS
-546 VGNGTSRLICT
+546 VGGGVNRLICIP
-557 SEKALSY
+557 EKNLSY
-564 GEVQVLATGENGKS
+564 GEVRVLATGENGKS
-578 VPIHINAIVKGTNR
+578 MPIRINNIVNGTNQ
-592 ASLKEGKIVLNGIT
+592 ASIKDGKIVLKGISQG
-606 PHEKVVVDFKVSGRQ
+606 EKVVVDFQVSGRQ

>member
-23 EWFKGNPLRALARE
+23 EWFKGSPLRALARE
-37 VCQNSLDAQYNENS
+37 VCQNSLDAQYEEDE

-58 KESVSANSFPGM
+58 KEFVSISSFPGM
-70 EGLQRI
+70 TGLQNI
-76 LLKCKAFWPEQG
+76 LLKCKSFWPEEG
-88 NEKTHNFINTA
+88 NEKTHTFINTA
-99 LRDMRDGKTSV
+99 LRDLREGKICL
-110 LRVSDFNTRGLQGAY
+110 LRVSDFNTKGLEGPY
-125 SANEITPWA
+125 SSHGITPWV

-171 FYRTKNIDGESAVQG
+171 FYRTKNIAGETAVQG

-195 DSYGDMDSIRRSV
+195 ESYGDVDPIRRSV
-208 GYFGERNGNR
+208 GYFGETNGNI
-218 AVTCMPELDR
+218 AVPHMAELDR
-228 LYIREEV
+228 LYARSEV
-235 GTDLFVPGFNFAIGG
+235 GTDLFVPGFNFVVDG
-250 KFDWVNQMMGEILEN
+250 KNDWVNQMIGEILEN
-265 FLMAIEYRNLQ
+265 FLMAIEYKNLV
-276 VSIEGQEITK
+276 VSIEGQEITR

-295 NQKYAKDAYFFNKVL
+295 NQKYAKDAYYFNKIL
-310 MESPEKIVDEKLD
+310 MAEPDKIVDED
-323 FHGLG
+323 YNFHGMG
-328 HLRLRLL
+328 QLRLRLL

-366 TGILELQGEKL
+366 TGILELQGERL

-395 RHSNSTLAKQYKNE
+395 RHSNPSLAKMYKIE
-409 VEDWVKSVIRQKIE
+409 VEDWVKSVIRQKVE

-435 NMFNT
+435 NLFNT
-440 SGKAE
+440 AGKNEPPRSDDSDAPKKE
-445 NVAREQDDAIHKEG
+445 NVIDTTKNVEIVINPK
-459 LVDSAKTVEVVMNKK
+459 KTTSV
-474 KSASARGEGLSGNGK
+474 RGAGGTGS
-489 RKIAGTIDDVGN
+489 RKVSGTIDDVGN
-501 LSGHRHRDGIK
+501 LSGHRHRDGER
-512 PQRPTG
+512 PQKPTG
-518 RKGHEDELGKDNVY
+518 RKGREDQGGQDSVF
-532 SGMLHVNVAARIIS
+532 SGMTYINVSARVIS
-546 VGNGTSRLICT
+546 VGGGVNRLICIP
-557 SEKALSY
+557 EKNLSY

-578 VPIHINAIVKGTNR
+578 MPIRINNIVNGTNQ
-592 ASLKEGKIVLNGIT
+592 ASIKDGKIVLKGISQG
-606 PHEKVVVDFKVSGRQ
+606 EKVVVDFQVSGRQ

>member
-23 EWFKGNPLRALARE
+23 EWFKGSPLRALARE
-37 VCQNSLDAQYNENS
+37 VCQNSLDAQYEEDE

-58 KESVSANSFPGM
+58 KEFVSISSFPGM
-70 EGLQRI
+70 TGLQNI
-76 LLKCKAFWPEQG
+76 LLKCKSFWPEEG
-88 NEKTHNFINTA
+88 NEKTHTFINTA
-99 LRDMRDGKTSV
+99 LRDLREGKICL
-110 LRVSDFNTRGLQGAY
+110 LRVSDFNTKGLEGPY
-125 SANEITPWA
+125 SSHGITPWV

-140 AFSVKSSGKTAAG
+140 AFSVKASGKTAAG

-171 FYRTKNIDGESAVQG
+171 FYRTKNIAGETAVQG

-195 DSYGDMDSIRRSV
+195 ESYGDVDPIRRSV
-208 GYFGERNGNR
+208 GYFGETNGNI
-218 AVTCMPELDR
+218 AVPHMTELDR
-228 LYIREEV
+228 LYARSEV
-235 GTDLFVPGFNFAIGG
+235 GTDLFVPGFNFVVDG
-250 KFDWVNQMMGEILEN
+250 KNDWVNQMIGEILEN
-265 FLMAIEYRNLQ
+265 FLMAIEYKNLV
-276 VSIEGQEITK
+276 VSIEGQEITR

-295 NQKYAKDAYFFNKVL
+295 NQKYAKDAYYFNKIL
-310 MESPEKIVDEKLD
+310 MAEPDKIVDED
-323 FHGLG
+323 YNFHGMG
-328 HLRLRLL
+328 QLRLRLL

-366 TGILELQGEKL
+366 TGILELQGERL

-395 RHSNSTLAKQYKNE
+395 RHSNPSLAKMYKTE
-409 VEDWVKSVIRQKIE
+409 VEDWVKSVIRQKVE

-435 NMFNT
+435 NLFNT
-440 SGKAE
+440 AGKNEPPRSDDSDAPKKE
-445 NVAREQDDAIHKEG
+445 NVIDTTKNVEIVINPK
-459 LVDSAKTVEVVMNKK
+459 KTTSV
-474 KSASARGEGLSGNGK
+474 RGAGGTGS
-489 RKIAGTIDDVGN
+489 RKVSGTIDDVGN
-501 LSGHRHRDGIK
+501 LSGHRHRDGER
-512 PQRPTG
+512 PQKPTG
-518 RKGHEDELGKDNVY
+518 RKGREDQGGQDSVF
-532 SGMLHVNVAARIIS
+532 SGMTYINVSARVIS
-546 VGNGTSRLICT
+546 VGGGVNRLICIP
-557 SEKALSY
+557 EKNLSY

-578 VPIHINAIVKGTNR
+578 MPIRINNIVNGTNQ
-592 ASLKEGKIVLNGIT
+592 ASIKDGKIVLKGISQG
-606 PHEKVVVDFKVSGRQ
+606 EKVVVDFQVSGRQ

>member
-23 EWFKGNPLRALARE
+23 EWFKGSPLRALARE
-37 VCQNSLDAQYNENS
+37 VCQNSLDAQYEEDE

-58 KESVSANSFPGM
+58 KEFISTSSFPGM
-70 EGLQRI
+70 TGLQNI
-76 LLKCKAFWPEQG
+76 LLKCRSFWPEEG
-88 NEKTHNFINTA
+88 NEKTHTFINTA
-99 LRDMRDGKTSV
+99 LRDLRDGKICV
-110 LRVSDFNTRGLQGAY
+110 LRVSDFNTKGLEGPY
-125 SANEITPWA
+125 SSHGITPWV

-140 AFSVKSSGKTAAG
+140 AFSVKTSGKTAAG

-171 FYRTKNIDGESAVQG
+171 FYRTKNIAGETAVQG

-195 DSYGDMDSIRRSV
+195 ESYGDEDPIRRSV
-208 GYFGERNGNR
+208 GYFGETTGNI
-218 AVTCMPELDR
+218 AVPSMPELDR
-228 LYIREEV
+228 LYSRTAV
-235 GTDLFVPGFNFAIGG
+235 GTDLFVPGFNFVVDG
-250 KFDWVNQMMGEILEN
+250 KNDWVNQMIGEILEN
-265 FLMAIEYRNLQ
+265 FLMAIEYKNL
-276 VSIEGQEITK
+276 VVTIEGQDITK

-295 NQKYAKDAYFFNKVL
+295 NQKYAKDAYYFNKIL
-310 MESPEKIVDEKLD
+310 MAEPEKIVDED
-323 FHGLG
+323 YNFHGMG
-328 HLRLRLL
+328 MLRLRLL

-366 TGILELQGEKL
+366 TGILELQGERL

-395 RHSNSTLAKQYKNE
+395 RHSNPSLAKQYKTE
-409 VEDWVKSVIRQKIE
+409 VEDWVKSVIRQKVE

-435 NMFNT
+435 NLFNT
-440 SGKAE
+440 AGKNEPPPSDDDSDAPKKE
-445 NVAREQDDAIHKEG
+445 NVIDTTKNVEIVINPK
-459 LVDSAKTVEVVMNKK
+459 KTTSV
-474 KSASARGEGLSGNGK
+474 RGAGGSGS
-489 RKIAGTIDDVGN
+489 RKVSGTIDDIGK
-501 LSGHRHRDGIK
+501 LSGHRHRDGER
-512 PQRPTG
+512 PQKPTG
-518 RKGHEDELGKDNVY
+518 RKGREDQGGQDSVF
-532 SGMLHVNVAARIIS
+532 SGMTYINVSARVIS
-546 VGNGTSRLICT
+546 VGGGVNRLICIP
-557 SEKALSY
+557 EKNLSY

-578 VPIHINAIVKGTNR
+578 MPIRINNIVKGTNQ
-592 ASLKEGKIVLNGIT
+592 ASIKDGKIVLKGISQG
-606 PHEKVVVDFKVSGRQ
+606 EKVVVDFQVFGRQ

>member
-23 EWFKGNPLRALARE
+23 EWFKGSPLRALARE
-37 VCQNSLDAQYNENS
+37 VCQNSLDAQYEEDE

-58 KESVSANSFPGM
+58 KEFVSISSFPGM
-70 EGLQRI
+70 TGLQNI
-76 LLKCKAFWPEQG
+76 LLKCKSFWPEEG
-88 NEKTHNFINTA
+88 NEKTHTFINTA
-99 LRDMRDGKTSV
+99 LRDLREGKICL
-110 LRVSDFNTRGLQGAY
+110 LRVSDFNTKGLEGPY
-125 SANEITPWA
+125 SSHGITPWV

-171 FYRTKNIDGESAVQG
+171 FYRTKNIAGETAVQG

-195 DSYGDMDSIRRSV
+195 ESYGDVDPIRRSV
-208 GYFGERNGNR
+208 GYFGETNGNI
-218 AVTCMPELDR
+218 AVPHMAELDR
-228 LYIREEV
+228 LYARSEV
-235 GTDLFVPGFNFAIGG
+235 GTDLFVPGFNFVVDG
-250 KFDWVNQMMGEILEN
+250 KNDWVNQMIGEILEN
-265 FLMAIEYRNLQ
+265 FLMAIEYKNLV
-276 VSIEGQEITK
+276 VSIEGQEITR
-286 DTVRYAIAR
+286 DTVCYAIAR
-295 NQKYAKDAYFFNKVL
+295 NQKYAKDAYYFNKIL
-310 MESPEKIVDEKLD
+310 MAEPDKIVDED
-323 FHGLG
+323 YNFHGMG
-328 HLRLRLL
+328 QLRLRLL

-366 TGILELQGEKL
+366 TGILELQGERL

-395 RHSNSTLAKQYKNE
+395 RHSNPSLAKMYKTE
-409 VEDWVKSVIRQKIE
+409 VEDWVKSVIRQKVE

-435 NMFNT
+435 NLFNT
-440 SGKAE
+440 AGKNEPPRSDDSDAPKKE
-445 NVAREQDDAIHKEG
+445 NVIDTTKNVEIVINPK
-459 LVDSAKTVEVVMNKK
+459 KTTSV
-474 KSASARGEGLSGNGK
+474 RGAGGAGS
-489 RKIAGTIDDVGN
+489 RKVSGTIDDVGN
-501 LSGHRHRDGIK
+501 LSGHRHRDGER
-512 PQRPTG
+512 PQKPTG
-518 RKGHEDELGKDNVY
+518 RKGREDQGGQDSVF
-532 SGMLHVNVAARIIS
+532 SGMTYINVSARVIS
-546 VGNGTSRLICT
+546 VGGGVNRLICIP
-557 SEKALSY
+557 EKNLSY

-578 VPIHINAIVKGTNR
+578 MPIRINNIVNGTNQ
-592 ASLKEGKIVLNGIT
+592 ASIKDGKIVLKGISQG
-606 PHEKVVVDFKVSGRQ
+606 EKVVVDFQVSGRQ

>member
-23 EWFKGNPLRALARE
+23 EWFKGSPLRALARE
-37 VCQNSLDAQYNENS
+37 ICQNSLDAQYEEDE

-58 KESVSANSFPGM
+58 KEFVSTSSFPGM
-70 EGLQRI
+70 TGLQSI
-76 LLKCKAFWPEQG
+76 LLKCKSFWSEDG
-88 NEKTHNFINTA
+88 NDRTRAFINTA
-99 LRDMRDGKTSV
+99 LRDLREEKICV
-110 LRVSDFNTRGLQGAY
+110 LRVSDYNTKGLEGPY
-125 SANEITPWA
+125 SSHGITPWV

-140 AFSVKSSGKTAAG
+140 AFSVKASVKTAAG

-171 FYRTKNIDGESAVQG
+171 FYRTKNIAGETAVQG

-195 DSYGDMDSIRRSV
+195 ESYGDVDPIRRSV
-208 GYFGERNGNR
+208 GYFGETNGNI
-218 AVTCMPELDR
+218 AVPNMAELDR
-228 LYIREEV
+228 LYARTDV
-235 GTDLFVPGFNFAIGG
+235 GTDLFVPGFNFVVDG
-250 KFDWVNQMMGEILEN
+250 KNDWINQMIGEILEN
-265 FLMAIEYRNLQ
+265 FLMAIEYKNLV
-276 VSIEGQEITK
+276 VSIEGRDITR

-295 NQKYAKDAYFFNKVL
+295 NQKYAKDAYYFNKIL
-310 MESPEKIVDEKLD
+310 MAEPDKIVDED
-323 FHGLG
+323 YNFHGMG
-328 HLRLRLL
+328 QLRLRLL

-366 TGILELQGEKL
+366 TGILELQGERL

-395 RHSNSTLAKQYKNE
+395 RHSNPSLAKMYRTE
-409 VEDWVKSVIRQKIE
+409 LEEWVKSVIRQKVE

-435 NMFNT
+435 TLFNT
-440 SGKAE
+440 AGKNESSRSDDDSDAPKKE
-445 NVAREQDDAIHKEG
+445 NIIDTTKNVEIVIEPK
-459 LVDSAKTVEVVMNKK
+459 KTTSVR
-474 KSASARGEGLSGNGK
+474 SASGSGS
-489 RKIAGTIDDVGN
+489 RKVSGTIDDTGN
-501 LSGHRHRDGIK
+501 LSGHRHRDGERSQK
-512 PQRPTG
+512 PTG
-518 RKGHEDELGKDNVY
+518 RKGREDQGGQDSVF
-532 SGMLHVNVAARIIS
+532 SGMSYINVSARVIS
-546 VGNGTSRLICT
+546 VGGGVNRLICIP
-557 SEKALSY
+557 EKNLSY

-578 VPIHINAIVKGTNR
+578 MPIRINNIIKGTNQ
-592 ASLKEGKIVLNGIT
+592 ALIKDGKIILKGISQG
-606 PHEKVVVDFKVSGRQ
+606 EKVVVDFQVSGRQ